1 MYEMKL
7 VLATVL
13 SHFQLRLLI
22 GVLCFRYAG
31 ALIVP
36 PLVACKWFYEE
47 SIKGRGEEL
56 AIKDNKPPFSS
67 KEVLIL

>member
-13 SHFQLRLLI
+13 SHFQL
-22 GVLCFRYAG
+22 
-31 ALIVP
+31 ALADRRPALPVRRGIAVP
-36 PLVACKWFYEE
+36 PLVAKWLLQ
-47 SIKGRGEEL
+47 SIRGRGEEL
-56 AIKDNKPPFSS
+56 AIKDKPPFSS